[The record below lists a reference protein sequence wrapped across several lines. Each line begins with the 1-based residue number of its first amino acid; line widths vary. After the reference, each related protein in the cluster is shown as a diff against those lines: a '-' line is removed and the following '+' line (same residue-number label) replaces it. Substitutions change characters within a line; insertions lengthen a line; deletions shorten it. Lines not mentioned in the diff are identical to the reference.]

1 MPYVKTALLSAFKK
15 QDLENYAS
23 KLLELGVK
31 IWASGGTAKYLSEKG
46 LEVNSIEKLT
56 GFDQLLNGRVKTLHP
71 AVFAGILARD
81 TEQDEKSLKEAG
93 YPKFDLVYVNLYPF
107 IENAFEIEDETELV
121 ELIDIGGIALLRAAA
136 KNFRRTVVATDY
148 DDLKQII
155 ETLERENYI
164 PEEMSRNLAV
174 KTFFMT
180 SYYDSI
186 IAKRFWDGIHFPKYM
201 SLAGTNENMPELRYG
216 ENPHQHAALYMTHP
230 AEGIPKAEVLWG
242 KPLSFNNFV
251 DLDSALTA
259 VLDFKEPAC
268 VIVKHNSPCGIAVGK
283 KLIDAYEAALASDP
297 LSAFGGIVALNRK
310 VDEETAE
317 LMSKHFFEC
326 IVAPEYDEQALETLK
341 KRKNLR
347 ILRLPEFVRKWR
359 YNAKII
365 AGGVLVQNDDPEEE
379 LIGDWQV
386 VTDTKP
392 TEAQREDLIFAMK
405 AAKFVKSNSVVI
417 AKNGATVG
425 IGGGLPSRVDA
436 AILAVRKAGDRAN
449 GAVAASDAFLPFP
462 DTLYVLAQ
470 AGVKAL
476 IQPGG
481 SRNDKLSIEAANK
494 LGVAMVFTGRRHFR
508 H

>member
-1 MPYVKTALLSAFKK
+1 M
-15 QDLENYAS
+15 
-23 KLLELGVK
+23 
-31 IWASGGTAKYLSEKG
+31 
-46 LEVNSIEKLT
+46 
-56 GFDQLLNGRVKTLHP
+56 
-71 AVFAGILARD
+71 
-81 TEQDEKSLKEAG
+81 
-93 YPKFDLVYVNLYPF
+93 
-107 IENAFEIEDETELV
+107 
-121 ELIDIGGIALLRAAA
+121 
-136 KNFRRTVVATDY
+136 
-148 DDLKQII
+148 
-155 ETLERENYI
+155 
-164 PEEMSRNLAV
+164 
-174 KTFFMT
+174 
-180 SYYDSI
+180 
-186 IAKRFWDGIHFPKYM
+186 
-201 SLAGTNENMPELRYG
+201 
-216 ENPHQHAALYMTHP
+216 
-230 AEGIPKAEVLWG
+230 
-242 KPLSFNNFV
+242 
-251 DLDSALTA
+251 
-259 VLDFKEPAC
+259 
-268 VIVKHNSPCGIAVGK
+268 
-283 KLIDAYEAALASDP
+283 
-297 LSAFGGIVALNRK
+297 SAFGGIVALNRK